1 MKSKSNY
8 KEIEIKIEDLL
19 SQENRE
25 DIVRLAEKLKRKINR
40 EKRRENKNRDK

>member
-19 SQENRE
+19 SKENKE

-40 EKRRENKNRDK
+40 EERRKNKNRDK